1 MTNDIRNPE
10 HCAQHQVQQERM
22 EHLRE
27 RMDGK
32 LDAAH
37 RRMDEIEGDV
47 TRLQTIIAGNG
58 TEGLAMRVATVE
70 KQIASVAGAMDKIQ
84 ATLTN
89 INRTAWG
96 IVAMIGVTAL
106 YWAAS
111 QIVGKHQ

>member
-1 MTNDIRNPE
+1 MTQQN
-10 HCAQHQVQQERM
+10 CSQHQVQIERI

-27 RMDGK
+27 TLDTK
-32 LDAAH
+32 IDAAH
-37 RRMDEIEGDV
+37 RRTDELERDMAK
-47 TRLQTIIAGNG
+47 LATIITGNG
-58 TEGLAMRVATVE
+58 TEGLTMRVITVE
-70 KQIASVAGAMDKIQ
+70 KQIASVAQAMDKIQ